1 MYESLEKITYS
12 FCFAGYASASKK
24 GCEMGP
30 SVDKLINPVRR
41 DTSCFDDDSHV
52 ENTSGTKINI

>member
-1 MYESLEKITYS
+1 MYKSLEKIIYS
-12 FCFAGYASASKK
+12 FCFAGHASASKK

-41 DTSCFDDDSHV
+41 DTSCTDDDSHF
-52 ENTSGTKINI
+52 ENISGTNKNI